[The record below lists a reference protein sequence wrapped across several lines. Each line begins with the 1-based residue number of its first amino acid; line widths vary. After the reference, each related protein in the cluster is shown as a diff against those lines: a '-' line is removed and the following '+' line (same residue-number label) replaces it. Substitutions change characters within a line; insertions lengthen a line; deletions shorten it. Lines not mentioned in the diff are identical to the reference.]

1 MKHRSSLAIPR
12 LGGTSMSIREVAKR
26 ANVSTATVSR
36 AIHHDSRVN
45 AETAE
50 RVWHAIRELNYYPNV
65 HARSLASGRSHIAG
79 LIVSDITNPFFPELV
94 QGFAEAA
101 LESGYDTLVAS
112 TNYDAARTS
121 LAIRRML
128 ERKADGVAIM
138 TSEMD
143 ESLIAELKNRN
154 VPMVF
159 LDVAEPGRLISNL
172 RVDYADGV
180 GTAVR
185 HLISLGH
192 RRIGFLSGPDN
203 LKSARVRREAF
214 LECLSNAGLAIEDP
228 RMVTDG
234 GHRIDGG
241 FDAMQ
246 RLLALDERP
255 TAVLASNDLT
265 AIGALRAIRTAGLRV
280 PEDISVVGFDDI
292 QLAAF
297 TDPPLTTVRLPR
309 TEIAERAFEC
319 LARNMDL
326 GQEDGTEPVIG
337 TKLVVRASTAPY
349 HR

>member
-1 MKHRSSLAIPR
+1 
-12 LGGTSMSIREVAKR
+12 MSIREVAKR
-26 ANVSTATVSR
+26 ARVSTATVSR
-36 AIHHDSRVN
+36 ALHHDSRVN
-45 AETAE
+45 SETAE
-50 RVWHAIRELNYYPNV
+50 RVWRAVQELNYYPNV

-101 LESGYDTLVAS
+101 LENGYDTLLAS
-112 TNYDAARTS
+112 TNYDAVRTS

-143 ESLIAELKNRN
+143 EALIAELKNRN

-159 LDVAEPGRLISNL
+159 LDVAVPGRLISNL

-180 GTAVR
+180 GAAVS
-185 HLISLGH
+185 HLIALGH

-203 LKSARVRREAF
+203 LKSAWVRKEAF
-214 LECLSNAGLAIEDP
+214 LECLGHAGLTMEDH
-228 RMVTDG
+228 RMVSQG
-234 GHRIDGG
+234 SHRIDGG
-241 FDAMQ
+241 LDAMQ
-246 RLLALDERP
+246 RLLALEERP

-265 AIGALRAIRTAGLRV
+265 AIGALRAIRSAGLRV

-297 TDPPLTTVRLPR
+297 TDPPLTTVRLAR
-309 TEIAERAFEC
+309 AEIAERAFEC

-326 GQEDGTEPVIG
+326 GQQEGTEAVIG
-337 TKLVVRASTAPY
+337 TKLIVRSSTAPY
-349 HR
+349 HA